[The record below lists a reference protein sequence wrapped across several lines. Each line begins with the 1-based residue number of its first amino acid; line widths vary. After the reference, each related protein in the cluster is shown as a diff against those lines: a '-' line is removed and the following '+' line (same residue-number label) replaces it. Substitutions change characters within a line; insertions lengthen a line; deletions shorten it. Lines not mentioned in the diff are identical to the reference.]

1 MDEIF
6 YFKSSRLL
14 RAKYYFPFTVASR
27 FLSIVHPVTILVF
40 RLVEQTW
47 NLRLQPF
54 RVDVLLQRVVDF

>member
-27 FLSIVHPVTILVF
+27 FLSIVYPGRDHFGFSTSGA
-40 RLVEQTW
+40 
-47 NLRLQPF
+47 NLESTASTVSR
-54 RVDVLLQRVVDF
+54 